1 MIGFDYG
8 TSNCAVAAMDNG
20 SPRLCTLGEHGKFMP
35 STLYSASRETIVNWL
50 DGQLPRSQQSL
61 FQRQRQVQLSKGH
74 SKLRELAFDDIS
86 AELEFGQQALAHYLE
101 DPEEGYY
108 IKSPKSFL
116 GASGLHPQQISLF
129 EDIVASM
136 MSHVKTNTE
145 RSLGR
150 EISQAVIGRPI
161 NFQGLKGEESNQQA
175 IAILTN
181 AAKRVGF
188 KDVEFQFE
196 PVAAGFEFEATLA
209 REKRVLVIDIGGGTT
224 DISMLLMGPK
234 LSPLIDRQA
243 HLLGHS
249 GQRIGGNDLDIQL
262 TMRGLMPS
270 LGVKSLAS
278 TGKPM
283 PTSFHWQAASINN
296 INDQTDF
303 YSGANERALKEL
315 IKQAASPQL
324 VARLLKVQQEKL
336 TYQLV
341 NSGEKAKIALSDT
354 QQHNVDLSYLDS
366 GLSTQVTRDTLFQ
379 ANKRHLQSIA
389 KLIDQTIA
397 QAGCQPDVIFVTGG
411 SAKSPVLHQFLEQHF
426 NSSELVTGD
435 HFASVTAGLARWS
448 QRIFS

>member
-8 TSNCAVAAMDNG
+8 TSNCAVATMDK
-20 SPRLCTLGEHGKFMP
+20 STPRLCSLGPHGKFMP

-50 DGQLPRSQQSL
+50 GRQLPPSQQL
-61 FQRQRQVQLSKGH
+61 EFNRQRQLQLSKGQAI
-74 SKLRELAFDDIS
+74 LRELAFDDIS
-86 AELEFGQQALAHYLE
+86 SELNFGQQALSHYLE

-116 GASGLHPQQISLF
+116 GASGLHPQQIALF
-129 EDIVASM
+129 EDIVAAM
-136 MSHVKTNTE
+136 MSHVKKHAE
-145 RSLGR
+145 QSLGR
-150 EISQAVIGRPI
+150 HINQAVIGRPI
-161 NFQGLKGEESNQQA
+161 NFQGLKGEESNRQA
-175 IAILTN
+175 ITILTS

-196 PVAAGFEFEATLA
+196 PVAAGFEFEANLTQ
-209 REKRVLVIDIGGGTT
+209 EKRVLVIDIGGGTT

-234 LSPLIDRQA
+234 LAPQLNRTP

-270 LGVKSLAS
+270 LGLDSLAT

-303 YSGANERALKEL
+303 YSSTNERALKQL
-315 IKQAASPQL
+315 VKQAASPEL
-324 VARLLKVQQEKL
+324 VSRLLKVQQEKL
-336 TYQLV
+336 SYQLV
-341 NSGEKAKIALSDT
+341 NSGERAKIALTDAEL
-354 QQHNVDLSYLDS
+354 HNVDLNYLDS
-366 GLSTQVTRDTLFQ
+366 GLSAEVTRDTLFQ

-397 QAGCQPDVIFVTGG
+397 QAACQPDVIFVTGG
-411 SAKSPVLHQFLEQHF
+411 SAKSPVLHQFLQQHF
-426 NSSELVTGD
+426 NSTALVTGD
-435 HFASVTAGLARWS
+435 HFASVTSGLARWS

>member
-8 TSNCAVAAMDNG
+8 TSNCAVATMNNNDVK
-20 SPRLCTLGEHGKFMP
+20 LLKLGQHGHFMP

-50 DGQLPRSQQSL
+50 GTQLPASNLAQFQKERQLQLGKGQSI
-61 FQRQRQVQLSKGH
+61 
-74 SKLRELAFDDIS
+74 LRELAYDGLS
-86 AELEFGQQALAHYLE
+86 SELNFGQSALNHYLE

-116 GASGLHPQQISLF
+116 GASGLHPQQIALF
-129 EDIVASM
+129 EDIVAAM
-136 MSHVKTNTE
+136 MVHVKTQAQT
-145 RSLGR
+145 SLGK
-150 EISQAVIGRPI
+150 EITQAVIGRPI

-175 IAILTN
+175 ITILTN

-196 PVAAGFEFEATLA
+196 PVAAGFEFEASLTQ
-209 REKRVLVIDIGGGTT
+209 EKKVLVIDIGGGTT

-234 LSPLIDRQA
+234 LAPLIDRTS

-270 LGVKSLAS
+270 LGLDSLAL

-303 YSGANERALKEL
+303 YSAANERALNEL
-315 IKQAASPQL
+315 IKQAASPEK
-324 VARLLKVQQEKL
+324 VSRLLKVQQEKL
-336 TYQLV
+336 SYQLV
-341 NSGEKAKIALSDT
+341 NSGERAKIALTDNEE
-354 QQHNVDLSYLDS
+354 HAVDLSYLDHNLTAS
-366 GLSTQVTRDTLFQ
+366 VTRDTLYQ

-397 QAGCQPDVIFVTGG
+397 QAGTQPDVIFATGG
-411 SAKSPVLHQFLEQHF
+411 SAKSPVLHQFLQQHF
-426 NSSELVTGD
+426 SDSELVTGD

>member
-8 TSNCAVAAMDNG
+8 TSNCAVATMVSNT
-20 SPRLCTLGEHGKFMP
+20 PKMCNLGDHGKFMP
-35 STLYSASRETIVNWL
+35 STLYSASRDTIVNWL
-50 DGQLPRSQQSL
+50 SKEIPQAQRTAFNQ
-61 FQRQRQVQLSKGH
+61 QRQMQLNKGQ
-74 SKLRELAFDDIS
+74 STLRELAYDDIS
-86 AELEFGQQALAHYLE
+86 GELSFGQQALKHYLE

-116 GASGLHPQQISLF
+116 GASGLHPQQIALF
-129 EDIVASM
+129 EDIVAAM
-136 MSHVKTNTE
+136 MSHIKTNTE
-145 RSLGR
+145 NDLGR
-150 EISQAVIGRPI
+150 EVTQAVIGRPI
-161 NFQGLKGEESNQQA
+161 NFQGLQGEKSNQQA
-175 IAILTN
+175 IEILTS

-196 PVAAGFEFEATLA
+196 PVAAGFEFEATLSK
-209 REKRVLVIDIGGGTT
+209 EQRVLVVDIGGGTT

-234 LSPLIDRQA
+234 LSPLIDRQR

-270 LGVKSLAS
+270 LGLDSLAL

-303 YSGANERALKEL
+303 YSGANERALREL
-315 IKQAASPQL
+315 VKQAASPEL

-336 TYQLV
+336 SYQLV
-341 NSGEKAKIALSDT
+341 NSGERAKIALTDSEEH
-354 QQHNVDLSYLDS
+354 QVDLSYLGDGIS
-366 GLSTQVTRDTLFQ
+366 AQVTRDTLLQ
-379 ANKRHLQSIA
+379 ANRRHLQAIA

-397 QAGCQPDVIFVTGG
+397 QAGCQPDAIFVTGG
-411 SAKSPVLHQFLEQHF
+411 SAKSPVLHHFLQQHF
-426 NSSELVTGD
+426 QQTQLITGD

>member
-8 TSNCAVAAMDNG
+8 TSNCAVAIMQGDA
-20 SPRLCTLGEHGKFMP
+20 PKLLTLGEHGKFMP
-35 STLYSASRETIVNWL
+35 STLYSPSRETIVNWL
-50 DGQLPRSQQSL
+50 SQQLPNAQQENFIKERQ
-61 FQRQRQVQLSKGH
+61 FQLTKG
-74 SKLRELAFDDIS
+74 SSVLRELAYDGITSD
-86 AELEFGQQALAHYLE
+86 LTFGQAALSQYLD

-136 MSHVKTNTE
+136 MSHVKHNSE
-145 RSLGR
+145 LALGK
-150 EISQAVIGRPI
+150 EVNQVVIGRPI
-161 NFQGLKGEESNQQA
+161 NFQGLNGEKSNKQA
-175 IAILTN
+175 IDILER
-181 AAKRVGF
+181 AAKRIGF

-196 PVAAGFEFEATLA
+196 PVAAGFEFEASLTD
-209 REKRVLVIDIGGGTT
+209 EKKVLVIDIGGGTT

-234 LSPLIDRQA
+234 LIPLLDRQQ

-262 TMRGLMPS
+262 TMRGIMPS
-270 LGVKSLAS
+270 LGLDSLAI
-278 TGKPM
+278 TGKSM

-303 YSGANERALKEL
+303 YSGANERSLKEL
-315 IKQAASPQL
+315 IKTAASPQL
-324 VARLLKVQQEKL
+324 VSRLLKVQQEKL

-341 NSGEKAKIALSDT
+341 NSSEQAKIALSDHT
-354 QQHNVDLSYLDS
+354 EHNIDLGYLDND
-366 GLSTQVTRDTLFQ
+366 LFAQVTRDTLLQ
-379 ANKRHLQSIA
+379 ANRRHLQSIA

-397 QAGCQPDVIFVTGG
+397 QAACQPDVIFVTGG
-411 SAKSPVLHQFLEQHF
+411 SAKSPVLHQFLQQHF
-426 NSSELVTGD
+426 SQKQLVSGD
-435 HFASVTAGLARWS
+435 HFGSVTAGLARWS